1 MKYLI
6 VNGDDFG
13 ACRGI
18 NRGILEAH
26 QSGILTSTSL
36 LVNTPWSEEAAALS
50 RSAPKLSVGLHVDLV
65 AGESGP
71 PTGAMLRAALAEQ
84 LSVFDRLMGR
94 LPTHL
99 DSHRNIHR
107 DPRLLPGFLALAH
120 EYGMPLREHSPVRHF
135 SKFYG
140 RWAGE
145 THPEQIDIVSLVR
158 MLATEIGEGITEL
171 MCHPGH
177 IDPGYS
183 SSYSAER
190 EIELKTLCDPIVR
203 RVLARE
209 SIQLINYHEAAR
221 ILESASATGRL

>member
-1 MKYLI
+1 MKCLI

-13 ACRGI
+13 ASRGI

-36 LVNTPWSEEAAALS
+36 LVNTSWSEEAAALS
-50 RSAPKLSVGLHVDLV
+50 RNVPKLSVGLHVDLL
-65 AGESGP
+65 AGDSGP
-71 PTGAMLRAALAEQ
+71 PGGTTLRTALAEQ
-84 LSVFDRLMGR
+84 LSVFRTLMGR

-107 DPRLLPGFLALAH
+107 DPRLLPGFIAFAH

-140 RWAGE
+140 RWGGE
-145 THPEQIDIVSLVR
+145 THPEQIDVVSLVR

-171 MCHPGH
+171 MCHPGY

-203 RVLARE
+203 RVLTRD
-209 SIQLINYHEAAR
+209 SIQLINYHDAAR
-221 ILESASATGRL
+221 MLESAGATERL

>member
-1 MKYLI
+1 MKCLI

-13 ACRGI
+13 ASRSI
-18 NRGILEAH
+18 NRAILEAH

-50 RSAPKLSVGLHVDLV
+50 RSAPKLSVGLHFDLP
-65 AGESGP
+65 AGGSGP
-71 PTGAMLRAALAEQ
+71 PGNTTLRTALAEQ
-84 LSVFDRLMGR
+84 LSVFRTLMGR

-107 DPRLLPGFLALAH
+107 DPRLLPEFVALAH

-145 THPEQIDIVSLVR
+145 THPEQIDVVSLVL

-171 MCHPGH
+171 MCHPGY

-209 SIQLINYHEAAR
+209 SIQLINYHDAAR
-221 ILESASATGRL
+221 MLESAGATGRL